1 VAGVFFVLLAALV
14 GYRSM
19 RNVLRRTVAVLY
31 RAPMT
36 HNLAVDLAVGEAV
49 DRRTSRRPQRV
60 LIVDDS
66 PDIRELWRL
75 WLTFW
80 GFAVEEARNG
90 SEALEKATAATP
102 DLVLMDLWM
111 PVLDGMEALKRL
123 KSDTRTARVP
133 VLALSAQSDAPDP
146 SAVVRAGADAFVAK
160 PCDPDLLLEHIRS
173 AMRRLRPA

>member
-1 VAGVFFVLLAALV
+1 
-14 GYRSM
+14 
-19 RNVLRRTVAVLY
+19 
-31 RAPMT
+31 
-36 HNLAVDLAVGEAV
+36 
-49 DRRTSRRPQRV
+49 V